1 MNKCQKCNGTGEIT
15 VPVEEHMGKV
25 LYGKEQCDECGGTG
39 EINPNEV
46 DRFNAVDVIKVM
58 EMVKEPMTNEEWL
71 RSCNT
76 EQLAE
81 WINNIV
87 DDGIIKA
94 WMIKNNCCGDYL
106 ESVKWWLKQPHT
118 EKE

>member
-1 MNKCQKCNGTGEIT
+1 MTCKWKVFCKQGDTCVAHEGYDVWKCTAFKDK
-15 VPVEEHMGKV
+15 EEP
-25 LYGKEQCDECGGTG
+25 L
-39 EINPNEV
+39 
-46 DRFNAVDVIKVM
+46 
-58 EMVKEPMTNEEWL
+58 TNEEWL
-71 RSCNT
+71 KQCTT

-106 ESVKWWLKQPHT
+106 ESVKWWLKQPHSP
-118 EKE
+118 K

>member
-1 MNKCQKCNGTGEIT
+1 MKCKLSEKCEFGNLCKDATRHDSLT
-15 VPVEEHMGKV
+15 VLGCSSFK
-25 LYGKEQCDECGGTG
+25 
-39 EINPNEV
+39 
-46 DRFNAVDVIKVM
+46 A
-58 EMVKEPMTNEEWL
+58 KEPMTNEEWL
-71 RSCNT
+71 RSCTT

-106 ESVKWWLKQPHT
+106 ESVKWWLKQPHSP
-118 EKE
+118 K

>member
-1 MNKCQKCNGTGEIT
+1 MKC
-15 VPVEEHMGKV
+15 PM
-25 LYGKEQCDECGGTG
+25 CGGDTLDDLVVKG
-39 EINPNEV
+39 E
-46 DRFNAVDVIKVM
+46 
-58 EMVKEPMTNEEWL
+58 MTNEEWL
-71 RSCNT
+71 KQANT

-106 ESVKWWLKQPHT
+106 ESVKWWLKQPHKGG
-118 EKE
+118 EL

>member
-1 MNKCQKCNGTGEIT
+1 MTETELEYHFCFNCNDRKQCYTKPKDCTRIQEEIGLQ
-15 VPVEEHMGKV
+15 E
-25 LYGKEQCDECGGTG
+25 
-39 EINPNEV
+39 
-46 DRFNAVDVIKVM
+46 
-58 EMVKEPMTNEEWL
+58 MTNEEYIQT
-71 RSCNT
+71 CNT

-106 ESVKWWLKQPHT
+106 ESVKWWLKQPHHS
-118 EKE
+118 KE

>member
-1 MNKCQKCNGTGEIT
+1 MTNAKG
-15 VPVEEHMGKV
+15 V
-25 LYGKEQCDECGGTG
+25 LEW
-39 EINPNEV
+39 
-46 DRFNAVDVIKVM
+46 M
-58 EMVKEPMTNEEWL
+58 EWEKKHKANMTNEEWL

-76 EQLAE
+76 EQLAK

-106 ESVKWWLKQPHT
+106 ESVKWWLKQPH
-118 EKE
+118 EE

>member
-1 MNKCQKCNGTGEIT
+1 MICPKCNGRGTVGYFHIDHFVDIECDRCHGSGE
-15 VPVEEHMGKV
+15 VSEVE
-25 LYGKEQCDECGGTG
+25 
-39 EINPNEV
+39 
-46 DRFNAVDVIKVM
+46 
-58 EMVKEPMTNEEWL
+58 MTNEEYL
-71 RSCNT
+71 KSCNT

-106 ESVKWWLKQPHT
+106 ESVKWWLKQPHKGSDT
-118 EKE
+118 E

>member
-1 MNKCQKCNGTGEIT
+1 MKACPKCNGRGTVGYFHIDHFVDIECDRCHGQGEVSET
-15 VPVEEHMGKV
+15 
-25 LYGKEQCDECGGTG
+25 D
-39 EINPNEV
+39 
-46 DRFNAVDVIKVM
+46 
-58 EMVKEPMTNEEWL
+58 MTNEEWL
-71 RSCNT
+71 HSLNT

-106 ESVKWWLKQPHT
+106 ESVKWWLKQPRT
-118 EKE
+118 PKE